1 MAYVGQKKFHHLLP
15 FTVGTS
21 GLLLTSGVV
30 AADTQM
36 LQPAIEQSLLQH
48 PQVAEANARVCQA
61 IHRLGLN
68 KAEARP
74 QISLSISGGRQLL
87 ERVKGS
93 NGRPDYRGAA
103 ESGYRT
109 VPEVTTTTT
118 TGGVTVSQTRP
129 AYRERHPG
137 IDSDDISGAYKRD
150 YSHRARNNI
159 YDGTV
164 SVRYNLVDWGQS
176 SGAIESQRL
185 QHLISRITADG
196 VLGERSFQLLS
207 FAVRLSRVEQLLAGQ
222 NDTAAQINE
231 QVDVVEARVKAG
243 ADRLTALREI
253 KLLALDIE
261 IEINRL
267 TAERD
272 QLLEGLNIEY
282 GLNDADAKHIMD
294 TYLANRPE
302 ELAFLEAS
310 QTSQAHALRLQI
322 ESVSHQERQIKGSR
336 YMRIDA
342 VLDGTVF
349 DLADYED
356 EYELVGRLELRM
368 PLYDGGT
375 SRARLREAG
384 WRSREF
390 KSALDIHQR
399 KHGSEMEQNTG
410 RFNDLRR
417 AVGEEQM
424 RLDGLNER
432 LESLLARQGQTVS
445 SPMEVAT
452 LRHAFG
458 QTSQRLID
466 LQMEQELVRARIL
479 LLSESLTNVLNVN
492 LGENGC

>member
-1 MAYVGQKKFHHLLP
+1 MAYVGQKKFHYLLP
-15 FTVGTS
+15 LTVGAS
-21 GLLLTSGVV
+21 CLLLTSGAV

-87 ERVKGS
+87 ERIKGS
-93 NGRPDYRGAA
+93 NGRPDYRGSA
-103 ESGYRT
+103 ESGQIT
-109 VPEVTTTTT
+109 VPAVTTTTT
-118 TGGVTVSQTRP
+118 DGGITVSSTRA
-129 AYRERHPG
+129 AYQRPDPD
-137 IDSDDISGAYKRD
+137 IDSDDISGAFKRD

-164 SVRYNLVDWGQS
+164 SVRYSLIDWGQS

-185 QHLISRITADG
+185 QHLISRIAADG

-222 NDTAAQINE
+222 KDTAAQINE
-231 QVDVVEARVKAG
+231 QGEVVEARVKAG

-294 TYLANRPE
+294 IYLANRPQ
-302 ELAFLEAS
+302 ELAFLEPS
-310 QTSQAHALRLQI
+310 QTSQARALW
-322 ESVSHQERQIKGSR
+322 
-336 YMRIDA
+336 
-342 VLDGTVF
+342 
-349 DLADYED
+349 LAC
-356 EYELVGRLELRM
+356 
-368 PLYDGGT
+368 
-375 SRARLREAG
+375 
-384 WRSREF
+384 
-390 KSALDIHQR
+390 H
-399 KHGSEMEQNTG
+399 
-410 RFNDLRR
+410 
-417 AVGEEQM
+417 
-424 RLDGLNER
+424 
-432 LESLLARQGQTVS
+432 
-445 SPMEVAT
+445 
-452 LRHAFG
+452 
-458 QTSQRLID
+458 
-466 LQMEQELVRARIL
+466 
-479 LLSESLTNVLNVN
+479 
-492 LGENGC
+492 